1 MNNIDFFDINEF
13 NYLFLIKIAVLTYI
27 FLQIYAIYKLKR
39 YLIFFV
45 VKIIEF
51 YLIHQIFLPESYPF
65 IVYKFLFILIIGVI
79 LSSYKI
85 LKKEFTFREGLLFIL
100 YFSMVFSIWA
110 LILMY
115 TVILNSQM
123 FILDLFFDW
132 AFNK

>member
-51 YLIHQIFLPESYPF
+51 YLIYQIFLPKSYPF
-65 IVYKFLFILIIGVI
+65 PVYKFLFILIIGVI

-100 YFSMVFSIWA
+100 YFSMVFSICA

-132 AFNK
+132 VNK

>member
-51 YLIHQIFLPESYPF
+51 YLIHQIFLPDSYPF

-100 YFSMVFSIWA
+100 YFSMVFSICA

-132 AFNK
+132 VNK

>member
-51 YLIHQIFLPESYPF
+51 YLIYQIFLPKSYPF
-65 IVYKFLFILIIGVI
+65 PVYKFLFILIIGVI

-100 YFSMVFSIWA
+100 YFSMVFSIFA

-115 TVILNSQM
+115 TVILNSLM
-123 FILDLFFDW
+123 FILGLFF
-132 AFNK
+132 N

>member
-132 AFNK
+132 VNK

>member
-51 YLIHQIFLPESYPF
+51 YLIYQIFLPKSYPF
-65 IVYKFLFILIIGVI
+65 PVYKFLFILIIGVI

-100 YFSMVFSIWA
+100 YFSMVFSIFV

-115 TVILNSQM
+115 TVILNSLM
-123 FILDLFFDW
+123 FILGLFFDW
-132 AFNK
+132 VFNK

>member
-65 IVYKFLFILIIGVI
+65 IVYKFLFIFIIGVI

-132 AFNK
+132 VNK